1 MKDNQYPRLNIIC
14 IITARGNSQRLKN
27 KNLKIINNKP
37 LIYWSINSAKNSK
50 LVNKVIVSSED
61 DKILRYS
68 KKLDVQTVKRP
79 KRLSNSIIMPD
90 AALVHAV
97 SSIKEKIDL
106 IVFLHPTSPLR
117 KKDDIDNSIKIL
129 IGNNYDSLLTVN
141 IFKKFI
147 WHKKKNSAFPINYNY
162 LKRPRS
168 QEFENYCENGSI
180 YVFKKKI
187 LNKNKNRL
195 GGKIGLMIQ
204 EDWQFCDINN
214 SDDFKEAE
222 SIMKKYI
229 KKIE

>member
-141 IFKKFI
+141 IFKKFL
-147 WHKKKNSAFPINYNY
+147 W
-162 LKRPRS
+162 R
-168 QEFENYCENGSI
+168 
-180 YVFKKKI
+180 
-187 LNKNKNRL
+187 KNKSNL
-195 GGKIGLMIQ
+195 
-204 EDWQFCDINN
+204 
-214 SDDFKEAE
+214 A
-222 SIMKKYI
+222 
-229 KKIE
+229 